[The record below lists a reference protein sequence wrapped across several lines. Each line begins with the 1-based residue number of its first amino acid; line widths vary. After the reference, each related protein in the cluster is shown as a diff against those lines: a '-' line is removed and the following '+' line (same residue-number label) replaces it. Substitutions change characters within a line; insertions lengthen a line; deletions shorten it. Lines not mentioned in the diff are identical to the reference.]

1 MKSENQSLLLY
12 LRRDESGAVIVL
24 VALMIVALIGLSAL
38 AIDIG
43 NLAYAQRRLQAVTDM
58 AALAGAEVI
67 NCGNCAT
74 NSAIITATTYSGAA
88 GSKNAQPGLTMT
100 VAAGYP
106 KLECLTST
114 SISCTGSSAPNPDA
128 NAIMVQE
135 QAQVPFLLGQV
146 FGFGTVTLTATSL
159 ANKGGAL
166 PPMHIMIVLDNTG
179 SMNSQD
185 GTGANCGNISN
196 PTRVQCALAGIQTLL
211 AELWPSQDEVGLIVF
226 PPVNSSTASNDANC
240 SSSKT
245 ITPEP
250 YSSYPTSSV
259 YQIVALTSNYKAS
272 NTSGTLVSP
281 GSTSSLVNATCQS
294 GSSIDANGVTSNCG
308 SCQGNKVQGGEGTYL
323 AGAITAAQSTLAT
336 NTVSG
341 VQNVIIVLSDGGA
354 GNAGNLWSSTT
365 NQATLAGGTTLT
377 MAATVPSDVIPG
389 TSVADNTTSSAIP
402 SGTQVVSTSGST
414 VTLSAVVTAAATAT
428 TSAATAPGNT
438 TLKFA
443 SVPSAVTTGMAAN
456 DQTNSSAIA
465 SCTTVV
471 STTSTTVTLSNAVV
485 GTAVATDIAS
495 APTLAPGTTL
505 TFASL
510 PANITTGMGVTD
522 TTNGSAIP
530 SGTTIVSFNGTTV
543 TISNSVGRTVTGNA
557 SGTTNKSTKLTF
569 SSLTGTPQTGMT
581 VTGSGVPANT
591 TVTSVSGTTV
601 IISQQASV
609 ANGTTITFS
618 GNNVAT
624 GDTITFSKDVASGD
638 SISFG
643 GVGCGDTIAFGSNN
657 QCHEA
662 ITAAQDAANASTWV
676 YSIAYG
682 SYTQLSPN
690 SNSCSDIETPAIS
703 SCTTMQD
710 IANSPG
716 VIPDLS
722 KFYSDP
728 MNVSPAC
735 TSPDNPNTT
744 DITAIFS
751 NLGFGYTSLLPNNT
765 N

>member
-1 MKSENQSLLLY
+1 M
-12 LRRDESGAVIVL
+12 
-24 VALMIVALIGLSAL
+24 
-38 AIDIG
+38 
-43 NLAYAQRRLQAVTDM
+43 
-58 AALAGAEVI
+58 
-67 NCGNCAT
+67 
-74 NSAIITATTYSGAA
+74 
-88 GSKNAQPGLTMT
+88 
-100 VAAGYP
+100 
-106 KLECLTST
+106 
-114 SISCTGSSAPNPDA
+114 
-128 NAIMVQE
+128 
-135 QAQVPFLLGQV
+135 
-146 FGFGTVTLTATSL
+146 
-159 ANKGGAL
+159 
-166 PPMHIMIVLDNTG
+166 
-179 SMNSQD
+179 
-185 GTGANCGNISN
+185 
-196 PTRVQCALAGIQTLL
+196 
-211 AELWPSQDEVGLIVF
+211 
-226 PPVNSSTASNDANC
+226 
-240 SSSKT
+240 
-245 ITPEP
+245 
-250 YSSYPTSSV
+250 
-259 YQIVALTSNYKAS
+259 
-272 NTSGTLVSP
+272 
-281 GSTSSLVNATCQS
+281 
-294 GSSIDANGVTSNCG
+294 
-308 SCQGNKVQGGEGTYL
+308 
-323 AGAITAAQSTLAT
+323 
-336 NTVSG
+336 SG

-402 SGTQVVSTSGST
+402 SGTQVVSTSGN
-414 VTLSAVVTAAATAT
+414 
-428 TSAATAPGNT
+428 TSNALGRRDRRRHCHHQRGDGARHT

-456 DQTNSSAIA
+456 GSNQLLRNRVMHDGCVHDLDHRDAFERSRRTRSRHGHCQRSHPGSWHHFDLR
-465 SCTTVV
+465 VV
-471 STTSTTVTLSNAVV
+471 AGKHNTR
-485 GTAVATDIAS
+485 
-495 APTLAPGTTL
+495 
-505 TFASL
+505 
-510 PANITTGMGVTD
+510 MGVTD

-543 TISNSVGRTVTGNA
+543 TISKTVGRTVTGNA

-643 GVGCGDTIAFGSNN
+643 GVGCGHTIAFGSNN

-703 SCTTMQD
+703 SCRTMQD
-710 IANSPG
+710 IADSPG
-716 VIPDLS
+716 VIPDPS